1 MKGATLHDL
10 REDELALIDTMEI
23 VSEGTDR
30 EEIEAKIQ
38 ELGAAIRHK
47 VDGTVR
53 VRDYFESQI
62 AMAKAEISRLEATIG
77 RVGKM
82 LNDLDFYVLSE
93 LETAE
98 EHRLKGNLYTLCQGK
113 CPPSVNITDSTKLPE
128 KFMRTIPASSVPDK
142 DAIKRAIQAKED
154 VPGAELFQRV
164 RLRVL

>member
-98 EHRLKGNLYTLCQGK
+98 EHRLKGNLYTLCQGN
-113 CPPSVNITDSTKLPE
+113 VRRRSTSPTPRSSPRSSCGRSPRVPCLT
-128 KFMRTIPASSVPDK
+128 RTPSSVRSRRRKTFP
-142 DAIKRAIQAKED
+142 
-154 VPGAELFQRV
+154 V
-164 RLRVL
+164 RSCFSGCA